1 MKSIRLLNLLGGII
15 ILVIAAWFF
24 IPAIRE
30 GCSLLMLPSDSPKQ
44 LALEFAIG
52 SLSLSGWVFVL
63 ILGSVGALL
72 GLLGGYVLVSKESE
86 G

>member
-1 MKSIRLLNLLGGII
+1 MKSMRLLKLLGGIT

-30 GCSLLMLPSDSPKQ
+30 GWSLLMLPSNSPKQ

-52 SLSLSGWVFVL
+52 SLSLRGWVFVL

-72 GLLGGYVLVSKESE
+72 GFLGCYVLVSNESE